1 MSRAHEIVKRAGKKE
16 QNEDFTRRTILEKLM
31 SCFSNPTLN
40 TPEM

>member
-1 MSRAHEIVKRAGKKE
+1 MSRANEIVKRAGKKE